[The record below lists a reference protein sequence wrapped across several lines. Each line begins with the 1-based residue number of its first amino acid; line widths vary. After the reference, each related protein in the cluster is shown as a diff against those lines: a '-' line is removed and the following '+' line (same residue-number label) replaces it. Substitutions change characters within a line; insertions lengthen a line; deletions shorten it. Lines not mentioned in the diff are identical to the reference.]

1 MKIFYF
7 LGIMMVSIT
16 MFTSCSKSSSSDP
29 IANMKFN
36 LTGGGVQTWKLSKFL
51 LNGNAQTLTTA
62 ELAYTKTYKSDGTW
76 LDSDGYNGTFSIGS
90 LVLMKEITTNS
101 NPPNSTIDYVI
112 NSISGNSIDVEYTS
126 NSQTYEFVYVPK

>member
-1 MKIFYF
+1 MRIFNF
-7 LGIMMVSIT
+7 LGIMMVFIM

-36 LTGGGVQTWKLSKFL
+36 LTGGGVQTWKLSKFI

-62 ELAYTKTYKSDGTW
+62 ELAYTRTYKSDGTW

-90 LVLMKEITTNS
+90 LVLLKEVTTNS

-112 NSISGNSIDVEYTS
+112 NSISGTSIDVEYTS

>member
-1 MKIFYF
+1 
-7 LGIMMVSIT
+7 MMVFIM

-36 LTGGGVQTWKLSKFL
+36 LTGGGVQTWKLSKFI

-62 ELAYTKTYKSDGTW
+62 ELAYTRTYKSDGTW

-90 LVLMKEITTNS
+90 LVLLKEVTTNS

-112 NSISGNSIDVEYTS
+112 NSISGTSIDVEYTS